1 MRSVLRPQEL
11 LAPPHM
17 MMPVEPAAALMGIYV
32 KDLIG
37 VVESGKSRQ
46 IRLITLDGQK
56 HVEYL
61 KNASDEQEMP

>member
-1 MRSVLRPQEL
+1 
-11 LAPPHM
+11 M